1 MSTYYIATE
10 YVGLSATKDNVSL
23 LVDNLDKLQITAT
36 TMTSYG
42 QIIKTGVAG
51 QYETLRLGGGGAGIA
66 NANYITFYDQSGT
79 TRQGYVGLG
88 STFNYNV
95 SLASDLGDTVVSAGL
110 GSVTVGAN
118 GTTSIAQSSA
128 TAAVPTLL
136 LTQPDLS
143 EEFIE
148 FSGTVAAGN
157 PIDTAALGAYYGK
170 VRVSVNGTFKYLA
183 LYN

>member
-1 MSTYYIATE
+1 M
-10 YVGLSATKDNVSL
+10 K
-23 LVDNLDKLQITAT
+23 
-36 TMTSYG
+36 TS
-42 QIIKTGVAG
+42 
-51 QYETLRLGGGGAGIA
+51 RLGGGGSGIA
-66 NANYITFYDQSGT
+66 NANFITFYDRGND
-79 TRQGYVGLG
+79 GKVMLGWG

-148 FSGTVAAGN
+148 FFSGTVAAGN
-157 PIDTAALGAYYGK
+157 PIDAAALGSYYRQGSRERQRH
-170 VRVSVNGTFKYLA
+170 V
-183 LYN
+183 